1 MSGFNLVFSVVLYF
15 AIGCLIDEIAKGDE
29 EGLRSYLVVAIWPIL
44 VTIVIVHMCLIS
56 GKRITAGMR
65 KTTEE
70 ARKAMENGEDDLDE
84 WNI

>member
-1 MSGFNLVFSVVLYF
+1 MTVFNLIFTVVLYF

-29 EGLRSYLVVAIWPIL
+29 EGPRSYLVVAIWPIL

-56 GKRITAGMR
+56 GKRIAAGMR

>member
-15 AIGCLIDEIAKGDE
+15 AIGCLIDEIAKGAE
-29 EGLRSYLVVAIWPIL
+29 EGPRSYLVVAIWPIL
-44 VTIVIVHMCLIS
+44 VTIVIVHMCLTS
-56 GKRITAGMR
+56 GKRIAAGMR

>member
-29 EGLRSYLVVAIWPIL
+29 EGPRSYLVVAIWPIL
-44 VTIVIVHMCLIS
+44 VTIVIVHMCLIY
-56 GKRITAGMR
+56 GKRIAAGMR
-65 KTTEE
+65 KATEE
-70 ARKAMENGEDDLDE
+70 AKKAMENGEDDLDE